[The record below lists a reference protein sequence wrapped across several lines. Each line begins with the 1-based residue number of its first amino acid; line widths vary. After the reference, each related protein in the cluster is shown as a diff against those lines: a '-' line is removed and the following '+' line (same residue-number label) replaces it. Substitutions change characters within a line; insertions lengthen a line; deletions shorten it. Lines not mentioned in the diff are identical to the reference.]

1 MAMMRESI
9 KLLGHILQRN
19 VDILPTLI
27 LLDKLSRAKIKAGCP
42 QMGWENVVRKGLREK
57 GAFWNGENG

>member
-9 KLLGHILQRN
+9 ILLGHILQRN

-42 QMGWENVVRKGLREK
+42 QMGWENVVRKGFK
-57 GAFWNGENG
+57 GNRGFLEW